1 MSEYKVGQ
9 RVRIEWPDGTLIEG
23 VLREAEASLSP
34 SLVIPRGGSQV
45 LMWQADFGIEG
56 TSRDGRVVTILSE
69 PEPTGLGAV
78 VRATVNGHRIVC
90 NRDHNGVWWPHR
102 DMGLGEWRT
111 PPWSAMGDPEI
122 LFEGWSE

>member
-9 RVRIEWPDGTLIEG
+9 RVRIEWPDGALIEG
-23 VLREAEASLSP
+23 VLKDDVSTLSP
-34 SLVIPRGGSQV
+34 SLVIPRGGMQV
-45 LMWQADFGIEG
+45 TAWQPDYDSG
-56 TSRDGRVVTILSE
+56 DGRVVTILSE

>member
-9 RVRIEWPDGTLIEG
+9 RVRIEWPDGDA
-23 VLREAEASLSP
+23 V
-34 SLVIPRGGSQV
+34 
-45 LMWQADFGIEG
+45 EG
-56 TSRDGRVVTILSE
+56 TITHRPYEEHPHILLTGPTSATRWRVDDTDGRTVTILSE

-122 LFEGWSE
+122 LFEGVSE

>member
-9 RVRIEWPDGTLIEG
+9 RVRIEWPDGSAVEG
-23 VLREAEASLSP
+23 VVQVQRTGPAISVGAAQFPTWYDLEW
-34 SLVIPRGGSQV
+34 VGG
-45 LMWQADFGIEG
+45 
-56 TSRDGRVVTILSE
+56 DGRTVTILSE
-69 PEPTGLGAV
+69 PRPDEPTGLGAV

-122 LFEGWSE
+122 LFEGVSE